1 VNRCGQTSAACRGY
15 LLVETLLALAMSA
28 MLALSVLMMMT
39 STGVA
44 VEKGMV
50 LHDRAIELQ
59 AMSETLSRD
68 VRCAKAIVYSDASC
82 VALWIADADGDGSPT
97 AAELV
102 VYRWDAGKGSLD
114 RYAASEGGGSGAA
127 IESDT
132 DVAGV
137 LTESYANVL
146 VPTAAISGLESCHM
160 GRIDGDNGEQIGVSV
175 SVKRQGSSAVSVATS
190 IMRMAGSTDE

>member
-1 VNRCGQTSAACRGY
+1 MNRCGHTSAARRGY

-28 MLALSVLMMMT
+28 MLALAVLMMMT

-44 VEKGMV
+44 VEEGMV

-59 AMSETLSRD
+59 TMSESFSRD

-82 VALWIADADGDGSPT
+82 VALWIADDDGDGSPT
-97 AAELV
+97 VAELV
-102 VYRWDAGKGSLD
+102 VYRWDSGQGSLE
-114 RYAASEGGGSGAA
+114 RYAASEGGGTGAA

-132 DVAGV
+132 NVAGV
-137 LTESYANVL
+137 LTASYATVL
-146 VPTAAISGLESCHM
+146 VPTAAIGGLESSHI
-160 GRIDGDNGEQIGVSV
+160 GRIDGEDGEQIGVSV
-175 SVKRQGSSAVSVATS
+175 TIKRPASAAMNVATS

>member
-1 VNRCGQTSAACRGY
+1 
-15 LLVETLLALAMSA
+15 MSA
-28 MLALSVLMMMT
+28 MLALSVLMMMI

-44 VEKGMV
+44 VEEGMV

-68 VRCAKAIVYSDASC
+68 VRCAEAIVYSDASC
-82 VALWIADADGDGSPT
+82 IALWIADADGDGSPSV
-97 AAELV
+97 AELA
-102 VYRWDAGKGSLD
+102 VYRWDAGQGSLD
-114 RYAASEGGGSGAA
+114 RYAASEGGGSGAT

-137 LTESYANVL
+137 LTESYATVL
-146 VPTAAISGLESCHM
+146 VPTTAISGLESCHM